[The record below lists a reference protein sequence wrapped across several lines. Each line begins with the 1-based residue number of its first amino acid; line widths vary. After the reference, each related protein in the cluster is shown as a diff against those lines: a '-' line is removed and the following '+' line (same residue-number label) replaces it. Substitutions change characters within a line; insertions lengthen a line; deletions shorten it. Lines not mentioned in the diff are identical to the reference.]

1 MRLEHSI
8 YVAMRGR
15 YINDPNSRVSGLP
28 TKQRLEIGVD
38 GGDVLTALTTVLK
51 DSMILEKYTEDPD
64 DN

>member
-1 MRLEHSI
+1 MRLERSI
-8 YVAMRGR
+8 CVAMRGR
-15 YINDPNSRVSGLP
+15 YINDPNSIVSGLP

-38 GGDVLTALTTVLK
+38 GRDVLTALTTVLK

>member
-1 MRLEHSI
+1 MRLERSI
-8 YVAMRGR
+8 CVAMRGR
-15 YINDPNSRVSGLP
+15 YINDPISGLP